1 MAVTYNNTKIGRAG
15 GPSVQQI
22 RDNAFVS
29 VSGIG
34 HPTNLNGNGAV
45 LLADA
50 SAITGSLES
59 YYLVWGLVAG
69 SAHIA
74 ASSFA
79 GAVYDTGIAHSA
91 GTIDGACINT
101 FACCKEG
108 PYFLSLDHPLHVT
121 RGAGVKLD
129 AQCQVN
135 QNILYIYYTLIE

>member
-91 GTIDGACINT
+91 GTIDGA
-101 FACCKEG
+101 
-108 PYFLSLDHPLHVT
+108 YFLSLDHPLHVT

>member
-34 HPTNLNGNGAV
+34 HPTNLNGNTKL

-59 YYLVWGLVAG
+59 YYLIWGVVAG
-69 SAHIA
+69 SAQ
-74 ASSFA
+74 ASSAAFL
-79 GAVYDTGIAHSA
+79 GSLYDTGIAHTPGA
-91 GTIDGACINT
+91 IDGACINN

-108 PYFLSLDHPLHVT
+108 PYFLSLDHPLNIT

-129 AQCQVN
+129 AQCASS
-135 QNILYIYYTLIE
+135 QNILYIYYTLIK